1 MHRDSKREDIIIFS
15 FLLIPIIWGAML
27 IAPFMNGGL
36 PNIILHLNEITEQ
49 PFSIVLVS
57 DTPRTIMIALIVYGI
72 CIGYYYATKKNRR
85 YKEEHG
91 SAKWGSPQALNKKYQ
106 DKDLEKNKIL
116 TQNVKIG
123 FNGRKHRRNLNTLVV
138 GGSGAGKTR
147 FFAKPNLMN
156 CTGSY
161 MVLDPKGE
169 ILRDVGSLLEKEGYV
184 IKVLDLINMSKSHCF
199 NPFHYIHSDNDVLKL
214 INNLIKNTTPKGSQ
228 STDPFWE
235 KSETALLQALCLYL
249 LHEAPPEE
257 QNFAMLMD
265 MLVSA
270 EVKEDDEDYQ
280 SPLDILFERL
290 ELREP
295 NHLAVKQYK
304 IYKNAAGKTA
314 KSILVSVGVR
324 LASFNLPELAGL
336 TANDEIEIE
345 KMGERKTALF
355 CIIPDNDSS
364 FNFIVGMLYTM
375 MFQQLYYQADYI
387 HNGSLPI
394 HVHCVMDEFSNV
406 SLPDEFEKLL
416 ATMRSRNISVS
427 IILQNISALKALFE
441 KQWESIIGNCDE
453 FLYLGG
459 NEKSTHKYIS
469 ELLDKET
476 IDTNTFGKTYGSKG
490 SYTKNDQNGGR
501 ELMTAGEVRMLNNDK
516 ALLFIRG
523 ELPVIDSKYD
533 IMHHPNVKFSA
544 DGYAPLYQHGTVHLT
559 IDWKHRH
566 MLKGAEYEI
575 LTEDEI

>member
-1 MHRDSKREDIIIFS
+1 MSGSKRGDIIFFS
-15 FLLIPIIWGAML
+15 FLLLPVMWGAL
-27 IAPFMNGGL
+27 LLAPYLSGGL
-36 PNIILHLNEITEQ
+36 PNVLLHIDEITSQ
-49 PFSIVLVS
+49 PLTMKWTKDSPQALAIAILLYSIAV
-57 DTPRTIMIALIVYGI
+57 
-72 CIGYYYATKKNRR
+72 GYYLTTKKHLR

-91 SAKWGSPQALNKKYQ
+91 SAKWGDAKTLNRKYQ
-106 DKDLEKNKIL
+106 DKRKLQNKIL
-116 TQNVKIG
+116 TQHVKIG
-123 FNGRKHRRNLNTLVV
+123 FDGKKHKRNLNVLVV

-147 FFAKPNLMN
+147 YYAKPNLMN
-156 CTGSY
+156 CASSY

-169 ILRDVGSLLEKEGYV
+169 ILRDVGELLEKEGYI
-184 IKVLDLINMSKSHCF
+184 IKVIDLINMWKSHCF
-199 NPFHYIHSDNDVLKL
+199 NPFRYLKSDNDVLKL
-214 INNLIKNTTPKGSQ
+214 INNLIKNTTPKGSN
-228 STDPFWE
+228 TNDPFWE
-235 KSETALLQALCLYL
+235 KSETALLQALFLYL
-249 LHEAPPEE
+249 LHEAPEEE
-257 QNFAMLMD
+257 QNFSMVMEMIVA
-265 MLVSA
+265 A
-270 EVKEDDEDYQ
+270 EVKEEDEEYQ

-290 ELREP
+290 EIRDP
-295 NHLAVKQYK
+295 NHLAVKQHK
-304 IYKNAAGKTA
+304 IYKQAAGKTA

-324 LASFNLPELAGL
+324 LAAFNLPELAGL
-336 TANDEIEIE
+336 TATDELEID

-355 CIIPDNDSS
+355 CIIPENDSS
-364 FNFIVGMLYTM
+364 FNFIVGMLYTL
-375 MFQQLYYQADYI
+375 MFQQLYYQADFV
-387 HNGSLPI
+387 HDGCLPI

-406 SLPDEFEKLL
+406 ALPDEFEKLL

-501 ELMTAGEVRMLNNDK
+501 ELMTPGEVRMLDNKN
-516 ALLFIRG
+516 AILIVRG

-533 IMHHPNVKFSA
+533 ILRHPNIKHSA
-544 DGYAPLYQHGTVHLT
+544 DGNGNFYRHGKVDLA

-566 MLKGAEYEI
+566 MPQGTDYVI